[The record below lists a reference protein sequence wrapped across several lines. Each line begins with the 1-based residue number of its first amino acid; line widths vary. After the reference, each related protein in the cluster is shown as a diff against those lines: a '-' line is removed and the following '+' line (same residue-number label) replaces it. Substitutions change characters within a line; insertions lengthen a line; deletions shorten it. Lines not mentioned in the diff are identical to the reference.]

1 MLVSDM
7 TLRQLLKPHGINS
20 YRDLRDRCDVS
31 REYAWML
38 WNGTANISLE
48 VARKI
53 KKATGLPLDEILEV
67 RNHKRKKE
75 AQ

>member
-7 TLRQLLKPHGINS
+7 TLRQLLKPHGINN
-20 YRDLRDRCDVS
+20 YRDLRDSTGLS

-38 WNGTANISLE
+38 WNGTANISVE

-53 KKATGLPLDEILEV
+53 KEATGLPLDEILEV
-67 RNHKRKKE
+67 TNHKRKKE
-75 AQ
+75 ER

>member
-1 MLVSDM
+1 
-7 TLRQLLKPHGINS
+7 
-20 YRDLRDRCDVS
+20 
-31 REYAWML
+31 ML